1 MAYNILFSYGA
12 NISLGAC
19 VITAQDDTSMV
30 NYYNSTEYGYTDFT
44 TLDLNV
50 GEKLYATS
58 LGDVAFFARISAIAA
73 NDITLSG
80 NPGQVIHNQ
89 VLKNGFIK
97 PFVTRTP
104 YIYSYPCKNYC
115 GASLSSKGGSYY
127 VYGESNPILSDAT
140 QTTTNSIISLYFEKG
155 SSIDEVRINVKRG
168 SEASAIKGI
177 NRALRSEK
185 DISFVSEIRKINK
198 DIIGINSITA
208 SNKSQLY

>member
-80 NPGQVIHNQ
+80 NPGQVIHNE
-89 VLKNGFIK
+89 VLKKGFIK
-97 PFVTRTP
+97 PYVKRTP
-104 YIYSYPCKNYC
+104 YVYSYPCKNYC
-115 GASLSSKGGSYY
+115 GASLSSKGQNYS
-127 VYGESNPILSDAT
+127 VFGESNPIPSDAT
-140 QTTTNSIISLYFEKG
+140 HTSTNSIISLYFEKG
-155 SSIDEVRINVKRG
+155 SSIDEIRINVKNG
-168 SEASAIKGI
+168 SEVSVVSDI
-177 NRALRSEK
+177 NKALRLEK
-185 DISFVSEIRKINK
+185 DISFMSEINKINK